1 MILSGVNGNVICQGV
16 AMTTLTMQDEKR
28 IVIQRVFRG
37 ELTGVREAVI
47 LDAFVSRMRNVTR
60 QGSIIVILLCN

>member
-1 MILSGVNGNVICQGV
+1 
-16 AMTTLTMQDEKR
+16 MTTLTMQDEKR